1 MGFRVTER
9 DGNTK
14 GNATKEIQIVIS
26 STNSGSISVK
36 QMIVER
42 TNILSKLVMKKNEP
56 EPYGISAY
64 EKITN
69 NLGLDIGIEQTDTWD
84 STSTVNQQ
92 NMKALRT
99 MLDP

>member
-1 MGFRVTER
+1 
-9 DGNTK
+9 
-14 GNATKEIQIVIS
+14 
-26 STNSGSISVK
+26 
-36 QMIVER
+36 MIVER

-99 MLDP
+99 MLDPSIYQFACLTKNTPKTFDIHHS

>member
-1 MGFRVTER
+1 MT
-9 DGNTK
+9 
-14 GNATKEIQIVIS
+14 I
-26 STNSGSISVK
+26 
-36 QMIVER
+36 
-42 TNILSKLVMKKNEP
+42 EP